1 MSLSEFK
8 FKPKALE
15 KEFDSVRDKIR
26 DDMTLIYNQ
35 FNGTKTEEQIR
46 LQNEAGAIENLMADL
61 TLAVANLLE
70 KNFDEAKTFFSKID
84 EPITQYLNRRTK
96 LLKQIL
102 KITKVR

>member
-15 KEFDSVRDKIR
+15 KEFHSVRDKIR

-46 LQNEAGAIENLMADL
+46 LQNEASAIENLMADL
-61 TLAVANLLE
+61 TLAVASLLE
-70 KNFDEAKTFFSKID
+70 KNFDEAKTLFSKID
-84 EPITQYLNRRTK
+84 KPITQYLNRRTK

-102 KITKVR
+102 EITKAQ

>member
-15 KEFDSVRDKIR
+15 KEFNSVRDKIR

-35 FNGTKTEEQIR
+35 FNGTKTEKQIR
-46 LQNEAGAIENLMADL
+46 LQNEADAIENLMADL
-61 TLAVANLLE
+61 TLTVANLLE

-84 EPITQYLNRRTK
+84 KPINQYLNRRTK

-102 KITKVR
+102 EITKAQ